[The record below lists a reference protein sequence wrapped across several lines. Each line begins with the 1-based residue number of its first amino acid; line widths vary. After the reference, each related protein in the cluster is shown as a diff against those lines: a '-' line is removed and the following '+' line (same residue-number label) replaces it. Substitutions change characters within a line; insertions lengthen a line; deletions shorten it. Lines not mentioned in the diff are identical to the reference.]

1 MAGLKGIGDMHSKQ
15 SVIEDIAVVLFLS
28 STLFALSE
36 MSGIFTSSVF
46 FLGYPFSSIIP
57 TLMVFFSILGFLG
70 IFTSSK
76 MNIIIA
82 VFAIGLE
89 LAIQFISFF
98 TNPSV
103 QLFLPSTILIIILI
117 FTIIFGI
124 LTIYQLQYGQ
134 EEINSGFTLQKE
146 SENAIEVNNLS
157 KHYDLGEGL
166 KVFALQKVNFQI
178 KKGDFV
184 AIMGPSGSG
193 KSTLLN
199 CLGALDR
206 PTNGEII
213 IDGISISS
221 LDDEGLAWLRNR
233 KIGFIFQSYNLISR
247 SRVGEN
253 VEVPALVTSL
263 TTEKRKHKAKQLLE
277 SVGLSDKYNRNPKT
291 LSGGEQQRVAIARA
305 LMNDPTILLADE
317 PTGNLDSKSG
327 AIVMDILQKLN
338 QNLGVTV
345 IVVTH
350 DPEVGN
356 LSQRIYYLRDGTN
369 AGIKENIII

>member
-1 MAGLKGIGDMHSKQ
+1 
-15 SVIEDIAVVLFLS
+15 
-28 STLFALSE
+28 
-36 MSGIFTSSVF
+36 
-46 FLGYPFSSIIP
+46 
-57 TLMVFFSILGFLG
+57 
-70 IFTSSK
+70 

-103 QLFLPSTILIIILI
+103 KLFLPSAILIIILI

-124 LTIYQLQYGQ
+124 LTIYQLQYGH

-166 KVFALQKVNFQI
+166 TVFALQNVNFQI

-263 TTEKRKHKAKQLLE
+263 TTEKRKLKAKQLLE

-338 QNLGVTV
+338 QDLGVTV

>member
-1 MAGLKGIGDMHSKQ
+1 LTILYLEEFIQFISTTVEFKISLIQGIKNMTGLKGIEYMHSKQ

-70 IFTSSK
+70 IF
-76 MNIIIA
+76 
-82 VFAIGLE
+82 
-89 LAIQFISFF
+89 SFF
-98 TNPSV
+98 ANPSV

-277 SVGLSDKYNRNPKT
+277 SV
-291 LSGGEQQRVAIARA
+291 
-305 LMNDPTILLADE
+305 
-317 PTGNLDSKSG
+317 
-327 AIVMDILQKLN
+327 
-338 QNLGVTV
+338 
-345 IVVTH
+345 
-350 DPEVGN
+350 
-356 LSQRIYYLRDGTN
+356 
-369 AGIKENIII
+369 

>member
-1 MAGLKGIGDMHSKQ
+1 MAGLKGTEDFHSKQ
-15 SVIEDIAVVLFLS
+15 SVIEDIAIVLFFS
-28 STLFALSE
+28 STLFAISE
-36 MSGIFTSSVF
+36 MTGLFTSSVI

-57 TLMVFFSILGFLG
+57 TLMLFFSLLGFLG
-70 IFTSSK
+70 IFTGSK
-76 MNIIIA
+76 MNLLIA
-82 VFAIGLE
+82 LIAIGLE
-89 LAIQFISFF
+89 LTIQFFTF
-98 TNPSV
+98 LTNPSM
-103 QLFLPSTILIIILI
+103 QLFIPSIILMILLI
-117 FTIIFGI
+117 FTFIFGI
-124 LTIYQLQYGQ
+124 LMLTQTKEEFYSGFAQHKETEYAI
-134 EEINSGFTLQKE
+134 EIN
-146 SENAIEVNNLS
+146 NLRRY
-157 KHYDLGEGL
+157 YDLGEGL
-166 KVFALQKVNFQI
+166 RVFALQDVNLQI

-206 PTNGEII
+206 PTSGEIL
-213 IDGISISS
+213 IDGISIPS

-253 VEVPALVTSL
+253 IEVPSLVTPLSA
-263 TTEKRKHKAKQLLE
+263 EKRKSKAKQLLE
-277 SVGLSDKYNRNPKT
+277 SVGLGDKYYRYPKT

-327 AIVMDILQKLN
+327 AIVMDILQKMN

-356 LSQRIYYLRDGTN
+356 LAHRIYYLKDGTN
-369 AGIKENIII
+369 VHTKENIII

>member
-1 MAGLKGIGDMHSKQ
+1 MTEIKGIGIVHSKQ
-15 SVIEDIAVVLFLS
+15 SVIEDIAIVLFFS
-28 STLFALSE
+28 STLFAFSE
-36 MSGIFTSSVF
+36 MSGLFTSSVI

-57 TLMVFFSILGFLG
+57 TLMIFFSILGFLG
-70 IFTSSK
+70 IFTESK

-82 VFAIGLE
+82 LIAIGLE
-89 LAIQFISFF
+89 LTIQFVTFL

-103 QLFLPSTILIIILI
+103 QLLIPSIILMI
-117 FTIIFGI
+117 LLLSTIIFGI
-124 LTIYQLQYGQ
+124 LMLIQLQQTKEVFY
-134 EEINSGFTLQKE
+134 SGFSQQKE
-146 SENAIEVNNLS
+146 TEYAIEVNNLRR
-157 KHYDLGEGL
+157 HYDLGEGL
-166 KVFALQKVNFQI
+166 KVFALQDVNLQI
-178 KKGDFV
+178 DKGDFV

-199 CLGALDR
+199 CFGALDR
-206 PTNGEII
+206 PTSGEIF

-247 SRVGEN
+247 SNVGEN
-253 VEVPALVTSL
+253 VEVPSLVTPLSA
-263 TTEKRKHKAKQLLE
+263 EKRRLKAKQLLE
-277 SVGLSDKYNRNPKT
+277 SVGLGDKYYRYPKT

-327 AIVMDILQKLN
+327 ANVMDILQKLN
-338 QNLGVTV
+338 QDLGVTI

-350 DPEVGN
+350 DPEIGN
-356 LSQRIYYLRDGTN
+356 LSQRIYYLKDGTN
-369 AGIKENIII
+369 VGIKENIMI